1 MYGIGMFDAMRW
13 QSQLAVR
20 TIKARSGVVMQDELI
35 ACDRLRAISTH
46 SRGSSVVRATCLRA
60 LGASRPPSLQT
71 CLSCFPSCGAEV
83 ETAEWLAKERTMG
96 SMADGGGG

>member
-1 MYGIGMFDAMRW
+1 MRRAAVVSCELCMGIGMFDAMRW
-13 QSQLAVR
+13 QSQPAVK

-60 LGASRPPSLQT
+60 LGAHGALPAA
-71 CLSCFPSCGAEV
+71 LSIALP
-83 ETAEWLAKERTMG
+83 
-96 SMADGGGG
+96 